1 MNMHTNVPLN
11 KQTLG
16 VLSDLD
22 VIDQCLRPDGQFLID
37 AGCGNMHLS
46 KALAKRGAHVLAI
59 DPDPIQAEKNRAAD
73 IVANVGFA
81 ETGADHIPV
90 ENQSVH
96 GVLFPYSLHHVPA
109 TLYEA
114 VFAEV
119 LRVLKPEGFVYIM
132 EPVASGDLNE
142 VTRLFHEEGP
152 VREAA
157 QSAIETLAIPLFS
170 QVDVIEY
177 STRIKYDSWEHFA
190 SRYVGKSFN
199 TNYSEAQV
207 RADNVRD
214 KFQEVGAHRN
224 FEFESP
230 MRVTWLQKPVS
241 TLLS

>member
-1 MNMHTNVPLN
+1 MQTNISIN
-11 KQTLG
+11 TQTLG
-16 VLSDLD
+16 VLTDLE
-22 VIDQCLRPDGQFLID
+22 VIDQCLQPDGQFLID

-46 KALAKRGAHVLAI
+46 KALAKRGANVLAI
-59 DPDPIQAEKNRAAD
+59 DPDPIQAEKNRSAD

-81 ETGADHIPV
+81 ETGADQIPV

-142 VTRLFHEEGP
+142 VMRLFHDEGP

-157 QSAIETLAIPLFS
+157 QSAIETLAIPQFS

-177 STRIKYDSWEHFA
+177 STSNTFDSWEQFA
-190 SRYVGKSFN
+190 ASCAGKSFN
-199 TNYSEAQV
+199 TNYTEAQV

-214 KFQEVGAHRN
+214 KFLEVGAHKN

-230 MRVTWLQKPVS
+230 MRVTWLRKPVNAS
-241 TLLS
+241 LS